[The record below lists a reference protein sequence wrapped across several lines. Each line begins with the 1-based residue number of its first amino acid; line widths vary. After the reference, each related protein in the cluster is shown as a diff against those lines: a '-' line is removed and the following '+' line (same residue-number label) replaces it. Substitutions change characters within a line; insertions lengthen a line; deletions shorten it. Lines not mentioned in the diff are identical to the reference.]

1 MFETSDAQIIRKAFE
16 AKEEAKKNKE
26 KIEKDPIRQKR
37 ESDLIRKVCEIFI
50 QREISF
56 YDAFE
61 NIYDPLRKEKN
72 IIQISKFK

>member
-16 AKEEAKKNKE
+16 TKEEAKKQKE
-26 KIEKDPIRQKR
+26 KIEKDPLRQKR
-37 ESDLIRKVCEIFI
+37 ESELIRKITEIFI

-56 YDAFE
+56 YEAFE

-72 IIQISKFK
+72 IVQISKFK